1 MKHILEH
8 FASLKADESWTYA
21 DLTPKDTT
29 YLTHSYHR
37 YPAKFIPQLVRRII
51 KEYSNEGELIYD
63 PFVGCGTTLLEAL
76 LIQRRALGVDI
87 NPVAYLITKAK
98 TTCIEPQLLKIH
110 VSKFFAKLNS
120 EKNKTHDKVIER
132 VKESPNYDRV
142 ISWFDDDTTR
152 DLSLILSLTEDV
164 QEKAVQDF
172 LKCGFSH
179 ILKNCSRWNM
189 DSLKPVRDKDKNI
202 PKAIPTFKRHIKH
215 MTRKNRV
222 YSQILPKKARRN
234 ISEFV
239 EILCEDCRNIS
250 CKDGYVS
257 LIVTS
262 PPYVTSYEYADLHQ
276 LTLLWLNPE
285 TGITDNRKNYIGTKQ
300 PKNVGVKEIHS
311 EIANEIVRKLKN
323 EGSKVDGNKNHYLNG
338 CAQAVSTYFAEMQQ
352 AFEQFIR
359 VLKPG
364 GIACIVVGNTTLG
377 GVNILNAEVLSEIS
391 INVGFNLLK
400 AIKRRIPSNKKW
412 LPSVRDVETGQFA
425 SENSRNKKL
434 VYPHEYIV
442 ILQKP

>member
-1 MKHILEH
+1 MKHILDY

-21 DLTPKDTT
+21 DLTPKDTI

-37 YPAKFIPQLVRRII
+37 YPAKFIPQFARRII
-51 KEYSNEGELIYD
+51 KEYSNEEELICD

-98 TTCIEPQLLKIH
+98 TTCIEPQLLKMY
-110 VSKFFAKLNS
+110 VSKFFAKLDH
-120 EKNKTHDKVIER
+120 EKNKTHNEVIER
-132 VKESPNYDRV
+132 VKESLNYDR
-142 ISWFDDDTTR
+142 IRFWFNDDTIR
-152 DLSLILSLTEDV
+152 DLSFILSLTEDV

-189 DSLKPVRDKDKNI
+189 DSVKPARDKDKNM
-202 PKAIPTFKRHIKH
+202 PKVIPTFKRHIRH
-215 MTRKNRV
+215 MTRKNRA
-222 YSQILPKKARRN
+222 YCQILPKRVKRN
-234 ISEFV
+234 ISEYV
-239 EILCEDCRNIS
+239 EILCEDCRNIR
-250 CKDGYVS
+250 CKDEYVS
-257 LIVTS
+257 FIVTS

-276 LTLLWLNPE
+276 LTFLWLNPD
-285 TGITDNRKNYIGTKQ
+285 TDITDNRKNYIGTKQ
-300 PKNVGVKEIHS
+300 PKDISVKEIHS

-323 EGSKVDGNKNHYLNG
+323 EASKVDGNKNHYLNG

-359 VLKPG
+359 VLKPC
-364 GIACIVVGNTTLG
+364 GIACIVIGNTTLG

-391 INVGFNLLK
+391 INVGFKLLK

-412 LPSVRDVETGQFA
+412 LPSIRNPETGQFA
-425 SENSRNKKL
+425 SENSTNKKL
-434 VYPHEYIV
+434 VYLHEYIV
-442 ILQKP
+442 ILEKP